1 VVVTLS
7 DKVHCIVTDEGK
19 NFLSAVTTLKEMEIV
34 REGLRCACHRIQL
47 TVKRALLDPE
57 CSVLM
62 KALKKCQSIVLVF
75 KNGWMSRK
83 RDVLR
88 KHQEKYIADL
98 KEEVEKLNVSIVE
111 HATRERR
118 EAIIKQRQLLKAA
131 EEDVIAQ
138 STENGVRSGK
148 KKDCVEEVKEFSVIP
163 VIENKSDS
171 EEDSDTDDSSDD
183 ELLEEKEDDSSDI
196 AELFADKQDLKALI
210 AHIFRKKALVAVA
223 ATRWLTWVAVAGRC
237 MMWKG
242 PLMKALD
249 EIAEDTS
256 FRKKKKQSSEVPADI
271 PAAIASMRFSDEEVT
286 ILDQFQK
293 LGTFIIG
300 FSNP

>member
-1 VVVTLS
+1 
-7 DKVHCIVTDEGK
+7 
-19 NFLSAVTTLKEMEIV
+19 
-34 REGLRCACHRIQL
+34 
-47 TVKRALLDPE
+47 
-57 CSVLM
+57 
-62 KALKKCQSIVLVF
+62 
-75 KNGWMSRK
+75 
-83 RDVLR
+83 
-88 KHQEKYIADL
+88 
-98 KEEVEKLNVSIVE
+98 
-111 HATRERR
+111 
-118 EAIIKQRQLLKAA
+118 
-131 EEDVIAQ
+131 
-138 STENGVRSGK
+138 
-148 KKDCVEEVKEFSVIP
+148 VKEFSVIP

-196 AELFADKQDLKALI
+196 VELFADKQDLKALI
-210 AHIFRKKALVAVA
+210 THIFRKKALVAVA